1 MGFENARDSF
11 NDLREMSRRPTAQ
24 TNNNN
29 NKNGGEKRTS
39 FLFRKKAHGG
49 GGGLRGASDSLNDL
63 RRINYRKGVPPT
75 PGWNYGYE
83 PSDRHD
89 EGSANGE
96 DNWPIFEMT
105 AAVEG
110 ENNNVRRDNRSAS
123 AVSSG
128 AGNEHYISANGGAMA
143 APSTPPIIDCER
155 ICTVPEV
162 FDELRSIRT
171 SKHLSSL
178 VLRDVPPPSSSSALE
193 PCQSILHCLTPWKQ
207 NAQSSHHYDAFKEP
221 QPLSQDK
228 VNPIARTS
236 VAVELYS
243 GMPPS
248 IRRSFAPSM
257 FKVRFN
263 VGVNTRH
270 DTNDES
276 NYEQMASLVGYDHR
290 YVYSLGRDSIK
301 NAGTTAS
308 SSPAP
313 SIDKRKYRVH
323 FSEIKRVLKVRKFTR
338 DEALDVW
345 FQRDDFDH
353 FKAEMTLLIQEV
365 EASRELAEVWLDAKS
380 SSVVN
385 DASDPK
391 NHCGEAGGNPSSDGT
406 SSAASAQHGG
416 GTNENDHHHHQR
428 SMSRGKARAWW
439 HNYDHSRRGLERY
452 ASPGQARQIL
462 ASYKVAVQKVL
473 GEQRRQRIL
482 GFFCVPNAYDPE
494 KIAEVYHEY
503 TAWSRDLA
511 LAAGAS
517 DADAVS
523 TNFDDDK
530 RHTREYYVLKQ
541 VIASGY
547 KVHKHMPQ
555 FMLPRCIT
563 PTGYLNEAASLYHGN
578 GKDAKAADTR
588 RSSWQLLRRTSST
601 GEEARENMSRVHKS
615 DLMGPVAPSL
625 APSLQQV
632 KEAGKDVHLS
642 VGKCGVH
649 HHSMAEKA
657 KNFPFQQ

>member
-11 NDLREMSRRPTAQ
+11 NDLREMSRRQ
-24 TNNNN
+24 VTNKQKQQ
-29 NKNGGEKRTS
+29 KNGGEKRTS
-39 FLFRKKAHGG
+39 LLFQKKAAPVVGGNSGG
-49 GGGLRGASDSLNDL
+49 GGGGGSGLHGTTDSLNDL
-63 RRINYRKGVPPT
+63 RRISYRKGPPS
-75 PGWNYGYE
+75 PGWNNYGCE
-83 PSDRHD
+83 SNDRYDDDSEEH
-89 EGSANGE
+89 
-96 DNWPIFEMT
+96 WPIFELT
-105 AAVEG
+105 ASG
-110 ENNNVRRDNRSAS
+110 GSAS
-123 AVSSG
+123 ASSTATVSPG
-128 AGNEHYISANGGAMA
+128 ASSNGGTMTV
-143 APSTPPIIDCER
+143 PLLIDCER

-162 FDELRSIRT
+162 FDELRSTRT
-171 SKHLSSL
+171 LHQLSSL
-178 VLRDVPPPSSSSALE
+178 VLRDVPPPPSALE
-193 PCQSILHCLTPWKQ
+193 PCQNFLHCLNPWKQ
-207 NAQSSHHYDAFKEP
+207 QQGQSFYYKNDAFIDS
-221 QPLSQDK
+221 QPLLQEE
-228 VNPIARTS
+228 VNPIKRTS
-236 VAVELYS
+236 MAVELYS

-248 IRRSFAPSM
+248 IRQSFAPSM
-257 FKVRFN
+257 FKIRFN
-263 VGVNTRH
+263 EGVNTH
-270 DTNDES
+270 NNTYDENRS
-276 NYEQMASLVGYDHR
+276 EQTASLVGYDHR
-290 YVYSLGRDSIK
+290 YVYSLGRDRI
-301 NAGTTAS
+301 NNTGNTAS

-313 SIDKRKYRVH
+313 SIEKRNYKVH
-323 FSEIKRVLKVRKFTR
+323 FSEIKRVLKVRKFTP

-380 SSVVN
+380 SSVSS
-385 DASDPK
+385 DASDSK
-391 NHCGEAGGNPSSDGT
+391 REWTGNTSSDGH
-406 SSAASAQHGG
+406 SSASSAQHSA
-416 GTNENDHHHHQR
+416 GTKEIGHHR
-428 SMSRGKARAWW
+428 KGSIGRGKARAWW

-452 ASPGQARQIL
+452 ASPGHARQIL

-503 TAWSRDLA
+503 TAWSTDLA

-578 GKDAKAADTR
+578 EKNTKAGTPR
-588 RSSWQLLRRTSST
+588 GRGGSWQMLRRNSST

-615 DLMGPVAPSL
+615 DLAGPVAPSL
-625 APSLQQV
+625 APSLQPG
-632 KEAGKDVHLS
+632 KEAGKEVHPS
-642 VGKCGVH
+642 SGKNGVH
-649 HHSMAEKA
+649 NSMAEKA
-657 KNFPFQQ
+657 KNFPFQH